1 MVREVAERRS
11 ERHSPIGRVRR
22 LDERNVNNVGATFAK
37 HPPELAGPIT
47 SNQHAPTSERSA
59 SISVARHGQFSAA

>member
-1 MVREVAERRS
+1 M
-11 ERHSPIGRVRR
+11 
-22 LDERNVNNVGATFAK
+22 NNVGATFAK

-47 SNQHAPTSERSA
+47 SNQHTPTSERTA